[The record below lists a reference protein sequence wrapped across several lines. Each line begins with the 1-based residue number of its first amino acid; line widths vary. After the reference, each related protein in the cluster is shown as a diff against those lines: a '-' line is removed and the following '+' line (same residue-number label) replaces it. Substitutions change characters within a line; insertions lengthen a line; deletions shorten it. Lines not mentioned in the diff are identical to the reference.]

1 MGVKSARSK
10 GRATRE
16 KKKKPSHLFLLLV
29 GAFSH
34 HPPAR
39 TQTHIETNE
48 YLKYVLKE
56 KGTKYIQHTF
66 LIFHISMFSSWSSP
80 MDAILFLLRARLVY
94 KRLSRKESLRNRNP
108 SLRFESRACVDFCA
122 DCEKKKFQLF
132 FTRWRRGE
140 KKERSRVLNY
150 FNSLL
155 SQRAKKEQ
163 NCFSTTKDEGNEK
176 KTGPPPQFFLSHL
189 SHHRSHHIHTQ
200 K

>member
-122 DCEKKKFQLF
+122 DCEKKKFSTFFHAMKKRRKKRKVESFKLF
-132 FTRWRRGE
+132 
-140 KKERSRVLNY
+140 
-150 FNSLL
+150 
-155 SQRAKKEQ
+155 
-163 NCFSTTKDEGNEK
+163 
-176 KTGPPPQFFLSHL
+176 
-189 SHHRSHHIHTQ
+189 
-200 K
+200 

>member
-108 SLRFESRACVDFCA
+108 SLRFESRACVIFVRIVRKKIFNFFSRDEEEA
-122 DCEKKKFQLF
+122 KKKKGREF
-132 FTRWRRGE
+132 
-140 KKERSRVLNY
+140 
-150 FNSLL
+150 
-155 SQRAKKEQ
+155 
-163 NCFSTTKDEGNEK
+163 
-176 KTGPPPQFFLSHL
+176 
-189 SHHRSHHIHTQ
+189 
-200 K
+200 